1 MLSGLLF
8 LMFLWRSILLNKFVT
23 MAVLTIVTVFQ
34 VAVVQAADATSS
46 IESLLELNR
55 NIEGEFRQVTYDE
68 KGKQLQVSE
77 GVFLLAKPNKFVWDS
92 VTPFAQRIISDGKN
106 ITVWDVD
113 LEQATKKPLSGAVGS
128 SPAALL
134 GQPAAE
140 VLPHYNVTK
149 LGGEKFRLAPKEDQ
163 SLFQTLTLSF
173 RDKVISAMSILDALG
188 QTTVIEFK
196 NVETHEGVAKENFIL
211 DLPANVDVIEEGQ

>member
-1 MLSGLLF
+1 
-8 LMFLWRSILLNKFVT
+8 MFLWRSILLNKLVT
-23 MAVLTIVTVFQ
+23 MVLFSVVMAFQ
-34 VAVVQAADATSS
+34 VAMVQAADSSAS
-46 IESLLELNR
+46 IENLLEQNR

-77 GVFLLAKPNKFVWDS
+77 GIFLLAKPNQFVWDS
-92 VTPFAQRIISDGKN
+92 VTPFAQRIVSDGKY

-134 GQPAAE
+134 GQPAAK

-149 LGGEKFRLAPKEDQ
+149 LGDEKFRLAPKENQD
-163 SLFQTLTLSF
+163 LFQALTLSF
-173 RDKVISAMSILDALG
+173 RNKVISAMSILDALG

-196 NVETHEGVAKENFIL
+196 NVEAHEGVAKENFVL
-211 DLPANVDVIEEGQ
+211 DLPANVDVIVEGQ

>member
-1 MLSGLLF
+1 M
-8 LMFLWRSILLNKFVT
+8 LNKV
-23 MAVLTIVTVFQ
+23 VTVIMFVIAITAQ
-34 VAVVQAADATSS
+34 MGSAQAEEVAAGS
-46 IESLLELNR
+46 IENLLELNR

-77 GVFLLAKPNKFVWDS
+77 GVFLLAKPNQFVWDS

-113 LEQATKKPLSGAVGS
+113 LEQATKKPMSGTVGN

-134 GQPAAE
+134 GQPAAD
-140 VLPHYNVTK
+140 VLPHYNVAT
-149 LGGEKFRLAPKEDQ
+149 LGDEKFRLTPKQNQD
-163 SLFQTLTLSF
+163 LFQTLTLSF
-173 RDKVISAMSILDALG
+173 RNQVISAMSILDTLG

-211 DLPANVDVIEEGQ
+211 NLPDNVDVIVEGQ

>member
-1 MLSGLLF
+1 ML
-8 LMFLWRSILLNKFVT
+8 INKLVA
-23 MAVLTIVTVFQ
+23 MAVMIVVIAFQ
-34 VAVVQAADATSS
+34 AITVQAEEQALGS
-46 IESLLELNR
+46 IENLLEMNR

-77 GVFLLAKPNKFVWDS
+77 GIFLLAKPNQFVWDS
-92 VTPFAQRIISDGKN
+92 VTPFAQRIISDGKT

-113 LEQATKKPLSGAVGS
+113 LEQATKKPLSGTVGN

-134 GQPAAE
+134 GQPASE

-149 LGGEKFRLAPKEDQ
+149 LGDEKFRLEPKGDQ
-163 SLFQTLTLSF
+163 DLFQHLTLSF
-173 RDKVISAMSILDALG
+173 RKKVISAMSILDSLG

-196 NVETHEGVAKENFIL
+196 NVETHDGVAKENFAL
-211 DLPANVDVIEEGQ
+211 DLPDNVDVIVEGQ

>member
-1 MLSGLLF
+1 M
-8 LMFLWRSILLNKFVT
+8 LNKLIAIT
-23 MAVLTIVTVFQ
+23 VLGVVLAFQSVTV
-34 VAVVQAADATSS
+34 QAEDAINN
-46 IESLLELNR
+46 IENLLEMNR

-77 GVFLLAKPNKFVWDS
+77 GIFLLAKPNQFVWDS
-92 VTPFAQRIISDGKN
+92 VTPFAQRIISDGKY

-113 LEQATKKPLSGAVGS
+113 LEQATKKPLSGAVGN

-140 VLPHYNVTK
+140 VLPHYEVTA
-149 LGGEKFRLAPKEDQ
+149 LGKEKFSLAPKEDQ
-163 SLFQTLTLSF
+163 DLFQTLTLSF

-196 NVETHEGVAKENFIL
+196 NVETHEGVAKENFVL
-211 DLPANVDVIEEGQ
+211 DLPDNVDVIVEGQ

>member
-1 MLSGLLF
+1 
-8 LMFLWRSILLNKFVT
+8 MFLWRSILLNKLVT
-23 MAVLTIVTVFQ
+23 MVLFSVVMALQAAI
-34 VAVVQAADATSS
+34 VQAADSTDS
-46 IESLLELNR
+46 IESLLEQNR

-77 GVFLLAKPNKFVWDS
+77 GIFLLAKPNQFVWDS
-92 VTPFAQRIISDGKN
+92 VTPFAQRIISDGKY

-113 LEQATKKPLSGAVGS
+113 LEQATKKPLSGTVGN

-134 GQPAAE
+134 GQPAAK
-140 VLPHYNVTK
+140 VLPHYNVTT
-149 LGGEKFRLAPKEDQ
+149 LGDEKFRLAPKEDQ
-163 SLFQTLTLSF
+163 DLFQTLTLSF
-173 RDKVISAMSILDALG
+173 RNKVISAMSILDALG

-196 NVETHEGVAKENFIL
+196 NVETHDGVAKENFVL